1 MSGARLHFTTIAAAA
16 AFFLAACSP
25 AGGDGESAAT
35 PADAAAGSAAPD
47 RYDAEAFFTTTSYS
61 LPGGYA
67 WSPDD
72 SKLLVSSDETGIF
85 NAYALAAGDGAAEPL
100 TTSTTDSTFAV
111 SWFPNDARMLYS
123 ADQGGN
129 ELDHLYVR
137 EVDGTTRDLTPGEKV
152 KAGFDGWSADGKSF
166 YVQTRSDERRV
177 GEECV
182 STCRFRGSRYNKKN
196 KKRS

>member
-1 MSGARLHFTTIAAAA
+1 MEFRRVLFRSQRGDTRMSGARLHFTTMAAAA

-85 NAYALAAGDGAAEPL
+85 NAYADRK
-100 TTSTTDSTFAV
+100 ST
-111 SWFPNDARMLYS
+111 RMNS
-123 ADQGGN
+123 S
-129 ELDHLYVR
+129 H
-137 EVDGTTRDLTPGEKV
+137 
-152 KAGFDGWSADGKSF
+152 
-166 YVQTRSDERRV
+166 
-177 GEECV
+177 
-182 STCRFRGSRYNKKN
+182 
-196 KKRS
+196 

>member
-1 MSGARLHFTTIAAAA
+1 MRISDWSSGVCSSDLAKQRGDTRMSGARLHFTTIAAAA

-72 SKLLVSSDETGIF
+72 SKLLVSSDETGI
-85 NAYALAAGDGAAEPL
+85 DRK
-100 TTSTTDSTFAV
+100 STRLNS
-111 SWFPNDARMLYS
+111 S
-123 ADQGGN
+123 
-129 ELDHLYVR
+129 H
-137 EVDGTTRDLTPGEKV
+137 
-152 KAGFDGWSADGKSF
+152 
-166 YVQTRSDERRV
+166 
-177 GEECV
+177 
-182 STCRFRGSRYNKKN
+182 
-196 KKRS
+196 

>member
-85 NAYALAAGDGAAEPL
+85 NAYALAAGRSEEH
-100 TTSTTDSTFAV
+100 TSELPSLMRI
-111 SWFPNDARMLYS
+111 SS
-123 ADQGGN
+123 A
-129 ELDHLYVR
+129 
-137 EVDGTTRDLTPGEKV
+137 
-152 KAGFDGWSADGKSF
+152 
-166 YVQTRSDERRV
+166 
-177 GEECV
+177 
-182 STCRFRGSRYNKKN
+182 
-196 KKRS
+196 

>member
-47 RYDAEAFFTTTSYS
+47 RYDAEAFFTTTSYP

-72 SKLLVSSDETGIF
+72 SKPLVRSDETGLF
-85 NAYALAAGDGAAEPL
+85 NAYALAAGDGAGEPL
-100 TTSTTDSTFAV
+100 TTQQPAHTIALA
-111 SWFPNDARMLYS
+111 WFTHHTR
-123 ADQGGN
+123 
-129 ELDHLYVR
+129 VR
-137 EVDGTTRDLTPGEKV
+137 SSKP
-152 KAGFDGWSADGKSF
+152 
-166 YVQTRSDERRV
+166 
-177 GEECV
+177 
-182 STCRFRGSRYNKKN
+182 
-196 KKRS
+196 

>member
-100 TTSTTDSTFAV
+100 TTSTTDSKFAI
-111 SWFPNDARMLYS
+111 SWFPNDARLLYS
-123 ADQGGN
+123 EDQGGH

-137 EVDGTTRDLTPGEKV
+137 EVDGKKRDLTPGEKCQ
-152 KAGFDGWSADGKSF
+152 AGFDGGSADGKSF
-166 YVQTRSDERRV
+166 KVTTKQQPPPTHALYPHP
-177 GEECV
+177 
-182 STCRFRGSRYNKKN
+182 
-196 KKRS
+196 

>member
-47 RYDAEAFFTTTSYS
+47 RYAAEAFFTTTSYS

-72 SKLLVSSDETGIF
+72 SQLLVSSDVTGIF
-85 NAYALAAGDGAAEPL
+85 HAYAPPPGLRLAKPR
-100 TTSTTDSTFAV
+100 TDR
-111 SWFPNDARMLYS
+111 NIGRMGPRW
-123 ADQGGN
+123 D
-129 ELDHLYVR
+129 V
-137 EVDGTTRDLTPGEKV
+137 
-152 KAGFDGWSADGKSF
+152 
-166 YVQTRSDERRV
+166 
-177 GEECV
+177 
-182 STCRFRGSRYNKKN
+182 
-196 KKRS
+196 

>member
-85 NAYALAAGDGAAEPL
+85 NAYALARSEEHTSELQSL
-100 TTSTTDSTFAV
+100 TRITS
-111 SWFPNDARMLYS
+111 
-123 ADQGGN
+123 
-129 ELDHLYVR
+129 
-137 EVDGTTRDLTPGEKV
+137 
-152 KAGFDGWSADGKSF
+152 AGFCLIKTTT
-166 YVQTRSDERRV
+166 Q
-177 GEECV
+177 
-182 STCRFRGSRYNKKN
+182 
-196 KKRS
+196 